1 MTTADE
7 HRPTLPVY
15 LVNWTVPRQ
24 QRDAQKAAAAV
35 GTGSLIQLVRT
46 VLAELHSRSGAAFLE
61 PRFLPSV
68 QIALADALEDVS
80 LERTEASWDRIAH
93 TGSVHYV
100 LDHPTWPQN
109 AILTVPVKFCPG
121 CHGRGGAHT
130 AGCWASDKPAL
141 PRVDTPAQRG

>member
-35 GTGSLIQLVRT
+35 GTGSLIQVVRT
-46 VLAELHSRSGAAFLE
+46 VLAELHSRTSSAFLE
-61 PRFLPSV
+61 ASVLPSV

-80 LERTEASWDRIAH
+80 LERTEAAWDRVRH

-121 CHGRGGAHT
+121 CHGRGGGHAE
-130 AGCWASDKPAL
+130 GCWAADK
-141 PRVDTPAQRG
+141 RVTPVV